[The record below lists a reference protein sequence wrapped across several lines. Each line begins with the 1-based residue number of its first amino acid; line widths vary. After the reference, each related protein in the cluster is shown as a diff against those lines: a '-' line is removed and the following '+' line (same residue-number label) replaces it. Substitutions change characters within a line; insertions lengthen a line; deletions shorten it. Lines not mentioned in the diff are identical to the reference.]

1 MKEMVE
7 RFDASQEADTLTE
20 AASAL
25 QVEEAVERWLARTL
39 EGEGKEDQ
47 REATILLKALTAAIN
62 APTAHSA
69 IPTPHHSPSTAYQE
83 RASVVHLHK
92 RPTVKTEG
100 Q

>member
-1 MKEMVE
+1 M
-7 RFDASQEADTLTE
+7 LTE
-20 AASAL
+20 AASAG

-47 REATILLKALTAAIN
+47 KEATILLKALTAAIN
-62 APTAHSA
+62 APAQSA
-69 IPTPHHSPSTAYQE
+69 TSNHSPPLAYQE
-83 RASVVHLHK
+83 RASVVHLHQ